1 MQHDNPFTDRDLE
14 KVFEFLTSSDGL
26 FLVKVKG
33 RNPGKVHSNI
43 NKMVRERTDVNNGA
57 YPIARLVASDT
68 ETLLFQSRFVK
79 KFVKFIEQRSRRG
92 DLVLHEF
99 AVTEADAA
107 TALDF
112 YRHATFQARDF
123 IYLIYLSLDLVDTE
137 DLGSTQLQ

>member
-1 MQHDNPFTDRDLE
+1 MQHDNQLSDQDLQ
-14 KVFEFLTSSDGL
+14 KVFEYLTSADTL
-26 FLVKVKG
+26 FLVKVAG
-33 RNPGKVHSNI
+33 RNPGEVHSRVKEI
-43 NKMVRERTDVNNGA
+43 LRESQTVNKDKP
-57 YPIARLVASDT
+57 YPIARLVGLDT
-68 ETLLFQSRFVK
+68 EVFLFQSYFVK

-123 IYLIYLSLDLVDTE
+123 IYLTYLYLSEMGESV
-137 DLGSTQLQ
+137 